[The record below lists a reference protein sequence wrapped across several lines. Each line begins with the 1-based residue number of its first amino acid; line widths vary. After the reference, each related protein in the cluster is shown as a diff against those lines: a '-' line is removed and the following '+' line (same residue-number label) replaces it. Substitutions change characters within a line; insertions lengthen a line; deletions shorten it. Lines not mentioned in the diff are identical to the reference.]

1 MSSYFCFAWFDSLG
15 AVHDGSPP
23 PSYLGGPGAEKC
35 RWEDGYIM
43 SDLRHTERG
52 FRWSPCS
59 VQSFHHF
66 LKYVPAMIF
75 GGKSSITTSKYC
87 FVFPLPSGDTASCLH
102 NPPHE
107 DEALGRALPGTLL
120 SLDAQCRRDRGTS
133 ACFKDERVCAQLFCF
148 DSASGYCV
156 AYRPAAEG
164 SSCGDGQVLYARQ
177 NTPNALLE
185 RTYREAPLH
194 Y

>member
-1 MSSYFCFAWFDSLG
+1 M
-15 AVHDGSPP
+15 HDGSPP

-43 SDLRHTERG
+43 SDLRHTDRG

-66 LKYVPAMIF
+66 LKWAPFFLAKANTLLRLKNF
-75 GGKSSITTSKYC
+75 
-87 FVFPLPSGDTASCLH
+87 SGDTASCLH
-102 NPPHE
+102 NAPHE

-164 SSCGDGQVLYARQ
+164 SSCGDGQVSISSLPILLQLFHNCFSQ
-177 NTPNALLE
+177 NPNS
-185 RTYREAPLH
+185 TVWTDDV
-194 Y
+194 